1 MNRIHLWP
9 SIYSPLLITL
19 ANQTPEALVVLDKKF
34 NIIIFNNSAEKLFS
48 FPADKAINAPFKS
61 VFNASGVK
69 DFITP
74 LKNKFL
80 STTMIDIPS
89 IINNKKINWKAQ
101 TINNNNTIFHFL
113 TTIGMEEKDKLNE
126 IFRLETLIEHMP
138 CNVYWMDRHIQ
149 MVGCNQNVLTMLNM
163 TREQFY
169 GKTYEELSTLCHWP
183 DGLSDRLKND
193 DLSVLH
199 TGIPIIAKEDPP
211 LPHSDGSFSNF
222 LTSRVPLYNNDGEI
236 IGVAGI
242 STEVSPLKE
251 ARRKAEAANLA
262 KTEFIANMSHDI
274 RTPLTGVIG
283 LSELL
288 EHTLENP
295 EQKEEAH
302 LLHDSG
308 EELLSMLNGIL
319 DAVQAGNLSEEDIRE
334 EEFDLYQCIQD
345 LVKLELPTTKL
356 HHLGL
361 EVAIDFNVPRYI
373 ISDYTKI
380 HRILLNLL
388 GNAIKFTKIGY
399 IKIEIKC
406 LESLDNLAH
415 LQFSVADTGIGI
427 PKDKQAKVFERFF
440 RASPSYKGIYTGH
453 GLGLHIAQSYVNLLG
468 GHITLTSEENV
479 GTTFSFDLRC
489 KIGLNNNQEPLITET
504 PIAEPI
510 ISQSG
515 KAKPSPNIPDLSYK
529 DLPHVLLIEDHATAL
544 KVIESMAKNV
554 GFLFTSTNNGEH
566 ALELAKEIPFDLILT
581 DIGLPNISG
590 YDFTL
595 KLREWENAQQKTETP
610 VIGLTGHVSET
621 AKKKCLECGMN
632 DVLTKPINLESLLM
646 IKKRWAKNKKSVPQP
661 VAQDT
666 EIGNTLIALD
676 AYPLLDDKLALEL
689 MGNDIALL
697 SNMLHEFATIEIPKD
712 LIQIQEAHALHNW
725 ELIEQLAHK
734 MKGGAVYCGTTKMK
748 HACAALELHP
758 KYPPTDQ
765 LERLYQK
772 IIEVIKETQQ
782 CIEEWLKKNL
792 S

>member
-251 ARRKAEAANLA
+251 ARRKAEAAN
-262 KTEFIANMSHDI
+262 
-274 RTPLTGVIG
+274 
-283 LSELL
+283 
-288 EHTLENP
+288 
-295 EQKEEAH
+295 QK
-302 LLHDSG
+302 
-308 EELLSMLNGIL
+308 
-319 DAVQAGNLSEEDIRE
+319 
-334 EEFDLYQCIQD
+334 
-345 LVKLELPTTKL
+345 
-356 HHLGL
+356 
-361 EVAIDFNVPRYI
+361 
-373 ISDYTKI
+373 
-380 HRILLNLL
+380 LNLL
-388 GNAIKFTKIGY
+388 
-399 IKIEIKC
+399 
-406 LESLDNLAH
+406 
-415 LQFSVADTGIGI
+415 
-427 PKDKQAKVFERFF
+427 
-440 RASPSYKGIYTGH
+440 
-453 GLGLHIAQSYVNLLG
+453 
-468 GHITLTSEENV
+468 
-479 GTTFSFDLRC
+479 
-489 KIGLNNNQEPLITET
+489 
-504 PIAEPI
+504 PI
-510 ISQSG
+510 
-515 KAKPSPNIPDLSYK
+515 
-529 DLPHVLLIEDHATAL
+529 
-544 KVIESMAKNV
+544 
-554 GFLFTSTNNGEH
+554 
-566 ALELAKEIPFDLILT
+566 
-581 DIGLPNISG
+581 
-590 YDFTL
+590 
-595 KLREWENAQQKTETP
+595 
-610 VIGLTGHVSET
+610 
-621 AKKKCLECGMN
+621 
-632 DVLTKPINLESLLM
+632 
-646 IKKRWAKNKKSVPQP
+646 
-661 VAQDT
+661 
-666 EIGNTLIALD
+666 
-676 AYPLLDDKLALEL
+676 
-689 MGNDIALL
+689 
-697 SNMLHEFATIEIPKD
+697 
-712 LIQIQEAHALHNW
+712 
-725 ELIEQLAHK
+725 
-734 MKGGAVYCGTTKMK
+734 
-748 HACAALELHP
+748 
-758 KYPPTDQ
+758 
-765 LERLYQK
+765 
-772 IIEVIKETQQ
+772 
-782 CIEEWLKKNL
+782 
-792 S
+792 